1 MTLTISSKF
10 LFLSNIL
17 IYIYKLV
24 EQKAMVGGEKIGTDE
39 DKVEDPGNIQK
50 FENMLNQGVVKKRK
64 NFF

>member
-1 MTLTISSKF
+1 
-10 LFLSNIL
+10 
-17 IYIYKLV
+17 
-24 EQKAMVGGEKIGTDE
+24 MVGGEKIGTDE